1 MKGTETG
8 FHQARWN
15 EPIIYDLSSPGERGI
30 LVPEAERA
38 IKESVGDATSR
49 VPEGMKR
56 KRAAVLPEM
65 GQSRVLQHY
74 LRLAQETL
82 GRDLN
87 IDVGQGTCTM
97 KYNPPINEAFVTT
110 PKISGL
116 HPLQDES
123 TVQGVLEIVYRLD
136 RFMREISGLERF
148 SFQPGGGSHAI
159 YTMASMVRAYFEEK
173 GEERDEIVTTFFS
186 HPSDAA
192 APRLKGYKVIIVP
205 AAEDGF
211 VRPSSL
217 EEVVSK
223 RTAALFITNPEDT
236 GIFNPYI
243 KEFTDLVHSFGG
255 LCCYDQANAN
265 GILGIT
271 RAKEAGFD
279 MSFFNLHKTFA
290 SPHGCGGPGSGA
302 IGTTQ
307 ELAPFL
313 PVPLIDRDNQNGR
326 YFLNYDLAHT
336 IGKVKD
342 YYGVIPAI
350 VRAYAWIMSLGAD
363 GLRQVARV
371 AVLNNNYL
379 LSKMRKIKG
388 VSAPFAPGK
397 HRLEQVRYSWEK
409 VTEDTGVVTTDIQRR
424 VADYAGHYWMSHEP
438 WVVPQ
443 PVTLEPTESYS
454 KTELDKYASIME
466 HISKEAYENPD
477 LVVGSPYNS
486 TIGKMADHSYLDDP
500 KKWAITWRGY
510 RRKYRGYF
518 DPRRGEPPLAE

>member
-1 MKGTETG
+1 MSNKDTG

-15 EPIIYDLSSPGERGI
+15 EPVIYDLTSPGERGI
-30 LVPEAERA
+30 LVPQAEAE
-38 IKESVGDATSR
+38 IKSRVGDVTLR
-49 VPEGMKR
+49 VPEGMR
-56 KRAAVLPEM
+56 RASPPKLPEM

-87 IDVGQGTCTM
+87 VDVGQGTCTM

-110 PKISGL
+110 PKIADL
-116 HPLQDES
+116 HPLQDEG

-136 RFMREISGLERF
+136 KFMREISGLDRF

-159 YTMASMVRAYFEEK
+159 YTMAAMVRAYFEEK
-173 GEERDEIVTTFFS
+173 GEERNEIVTTLFS

-192 APRLKGYKVIIVP
+192 APHLKRYKVIIVP
-205 AAEDGF
+205 ADEDGF
-211 VRPSSL
+211 VKLSSL
-217 EEVVSK
+217 EQVISE

-236 GIFNPYI
+236 GIFNPHI
-243 KEFTDLVHSFGG
+243 KEFTDLVHAVGG
-255 LCCYDQANAN
+255 LCGYDQANAN
-265 GILGIT
+265 GLLGVT
-271 RAKEAGFD
+271 RAREAGFD

-302 IGTTQ
+302 IGVTE

-313 PVPLIDRDNQNGR
+313 PVPLVDKENESGR
-326 YFLNYDLAHT
+326 YFLNYNLEHT

-342 YYGVIPAI
+342 YYGVIPAV
-350 VRAYAWIMSLGAD
+350 VRAYAWIMSLGVD
-363 GLRQVARV
+363 GLRQVARI

-379 LSKMRKIKG
+379 LNKMRQIKG
-388 VSAPFAPGK
+388 VEAPFAPGK
-397 HRLEQVRYSWEK
+397 HRLEQVRYSWQSLAD
-409 VTEDTGVVTTDIQRR
+409 DTGVVTTDIQRR
-424 VADYAGHYWMSHEP
+424 VADYGGHYWMSHEP

-466 HISKEAYENPD
+466 NISKEAYEEPEM
-477 LVVGSPYNS
+477 VKGSPYNS
-486 TIGKMADHSYLDDP
+486 TIGKISDHSYLDDP
-500 KKWAITWRGY
+500 EKWAITWRGY
-510 RRKYRGYF
+510 KRKYRGYF
-518 DPRRGEPPLAE
+518 EPVNS

>member
-1 MKGTETG
+1 MSGKETG
-8 FHQARWN
+8 FHQACWN
-15 EPIIYDLSSPGERGI
+15 EPVIYTLTSPGERGI
-30 LVPEAERA
+30 LIPATEDG
-38 IKESVGDATSR
+38 IKNRMGDVISR
-49 VPEGMKR
+49 IPDAMRR
-56 KRAAVLPEM
+56 KSAANLPEM

-110 PKISGL
+110 PKISDL
-116 HPLQDES
+116 HPLQDER
-123 TVQGVLEIVYRLD
+123 TVQGVLEIAYRLD
-136 RFMREISGLERF
+136 LFMREISGLDRF

-159 YTMASMVRAYFEEK
+159 YTMAAMVRAYFEEK
-173 GEERDEIVTTFFS
+173 GEERDEIVTTLFS

-205 AAEDGF
+205 ADEDGF
-211 VRPSSL
+211 VKLSSL
-217 EEVVSK
+217 EQVVSE

-236 GIFNPYI
+236 GIFNPHI
-243 KEFTDLVHSFGG
+243 KEFTDLVHAAGG
-255 LCCYDQANAN
+255 LCGYDQANAN

-302 IGTTQ
+302 IGVTK
-307 ELAPFL
+307 ELASFL
-313 PVPLIDRDNQNGR
+313 PVPLIDRNEGSGR
-326 YFLNYDLAHT
+326 YFLNYDLVHS

-342 YYGVIPAI
+342 YYGVIPAV
-350 VRAYAWIMSLGAD
+350 VRAYAWIMSLGAE

-379 LSKMRKIKG
+379 LHKMLKIKG
-388 VSAPFAPGK
+388 VDAPFAPGK
-397 HRLEQVRYSWEK
+397 HRLEQVRYSWEEL
-409 VTEDTGVVTTDIQRR
+409 TRDTGVVTTDIQRR
-424 VADYAGHYWMSHEP
+424 VADYGGHYWMSHEP

-454 KTELDKYASIME
+454 KTELDTYASILE
-466 HISKEAYENPD
+466 RIAKEAYDDPEM
-477 LVVGSPYNS
+477 VKGSPYNS
-486 TIGKMADHSYLDDP
+486 TIGKMADHSYLDNP
-500 KKWAITWRGY
+500 KKWAITWRAY
-510 RRKYRGYF
+510 KRKYRGYF
-518 DPRRGEPPLAE
+518 EPRSGD

>member
-1 MKGTETG
+1 MSKKDTG

-15 EPIIYDLSSPGERGI
+15 EPIIYDLTSLGERGI
-30 LVPEAERA
+30 LIPEAEQQ
-38 IKESVGDATSR
+38 IKDCVGDVISR
-49 VPEGMKR
+49 IPEAMLR
-56 KRAAVLPEM
+56 ENAANLPEM

-110 PKISGL
+110 PKISDL
-116 HPLQDES
+116 HPLQDEG

-136 RFMREISGLERF
+136 QFMREISGLERF

-159 YTMASMVRAYFEEK
+159 YTMAAMVRAYFEEK
-173 GEERDEIVTTFFS
+173 GENRDEIVTTLFS

-205 AAEDGF
+205 ADKTGF
-211 VRPSSL
+211 VKLSSL
-217 EEVVSK
+217 ERVVSE

-236 GIFNPYI
+236 GIFNPHI
-243 KEFTDLVHSFGG
+243 RQFTGLVHSFGG

-271 RAKEAGFD
+271 RAREAGFD

-302 IGTTQ
+302 IGVTE

-313 PVPLIDRDNQNGR
+313 PVPLIDRDDDNGR
-326 YFLNYDLAHT
+326 YFLNYDLPHT

-342 YYGVIPAI
+342 YYGVIPAV

-379 LSKMRKIKG
+379 LYKMLKIKG
-388 VSAPFAPGK
+388 VDAPFAPGK
-397 HRLEQVRYSWEK
+397 HRLEQVRYSWEELA
-409 VTEDTGVVTTDIQRR
+409 EDTGVVTTDIQRR
-424 VADYAGHYWMSHEP
+424 VADFGGHYWMSHEP

-454 KTELDKYASIME
+454 RGELDKYASIME
-466 HISKEAYENPD
+466 RISKEAYEDPD
-477 LVVGSPYNS
+477 LVKGSPYNS
-486 TIGKMADHSYLDDP
+486 TIGKIFDHSYLDDP
-500 KKWAITWRGY
+500 KKWAITWRAY
-510 RRKYRGYF
+510 QEKYSGYF
-518 DPRRGEPPLAE
+518 EFRNGDQLLGA

>member
-1 MKGTETG
+1 MNGKETG

-15 EPIIYDLSSPGERGI
+15 EPVIYERTSAGERGI
-30 LVPEAERA
+30 LVPEAEEE
-38 IKESVGDATSR
+38 IKNRVGDVISR
-49 VPEGMKR
+49 IPDAMRR
-56 KRAAVLPEM
+56 KDMADLPEM

-110 PKISGL
+110 SKIADL
-116 HPLQDES
+116 HPLQDER
-123 TVQGVLEIVYRLD
+123 TVQGVLEIVYCLD
-136 RFMREISGLERF
+136 QFMCEISGLDRF

-159 YTMASMVRAYFEEK
+159 YTMAAMVRAYFEEK
-173 GEERDEIVTTFFS
+173 RENRNEIVTTLFS

-205 AAEDGF
+205 ADEDGF
-211 VRPSSL
+211 VKLSSL
-217 EEVVSK
+217 EQVVSE

-236 GIFNPYI
+236 GIFNPHI
-243 KEFTDLVHSFGG
+243 RQFTDLVHAAGG
-255 LCCYDQANAN
+255 LCGYDQANAN

-271 RAKEAGFD
+271 RAREAGFD

-302 IGTTQ
+302 IGVTE

-313 PVPLIDRDNQNGR
+313 PVPLISRDEVSGR
-326 YFLNYDLAHT
+326 YSLNYDLEHT

-379 LSKMRKIKG
+379 LHKMRQIKG
-388 VSAPFAPGK
+388 VDAPFAPGE

-409 VTEDTGVVTTDIQRR
+409 LANDTGVVTTDIQRR
-424 VADYAGHYWMSHEP
+424 VADFGGHYWMSHEP

-454 KTELDKYASIME
+454 KSELDTYASILE
-466 HISKEAYENPD
+466 HIAREAYEDPG
-477 LVVGSPYNS
+477 LVKGSPYNS
-486 TIGKMADHSYLDDP
+486 TIGIMADHSYLDDP

-510 RRKYRGYF
+510 RRKYRSYF
-518 DPRRGEPPLAE
+518 EPVDRS

>member
-1 MKGTETG
+1 MSNKETG

-15 EPIIYDLSSPGERGI
+15 EPVIYDLSSPGERGI
-30 LVPEAERA
+30 LVPEAEEA
-38 IKESVGDATSR
+38 IKESVGDASSR

-56 KRAAVLPEM
+56 RRAAVLPEM

-97 KYNPPINEAFVTT
+97 KYNPPINEAFVAT
-110 PKISGL
+110 PKISDL
-116 HPLQDES
+116 HPLQDEQ
-123 TVQGVLEIVYRLD
+123 TVQGVLEIYYKLD
-136 RFMREISGLERF
+136 RFMREISGLDRF

-159 YTMASMVRAYFEEK
+159 YAMASMVRAYFEER
-173 GEERDEIVTTFFS
+173 GEERDEIVTTLFS

-192 APRLKGYKVIIVP
+192 VPRLKGYKVIIVP
-205 AAEDGF
+205 AEEDGF
-211 VRPSSL
+211 VRLSSL
-217 EEVVSK
+217 EEVISE

-236 GIFNPYI
+236 GIFNPNI
-243 KEFTDLVHSFGG
+243 RKFTDLVHSFGG
-255 LCCYDQANAN
+255 LCGYDQANAN

-271 RAKEAGFD
+271 RAREAGFD
-279 MSFFNLHKTFA
+279 MSFFNLHKTFS

-302 IGTTQ
+302 IGVTD
-307 ELAPFL
+307 ELAAFL
-313 PVPLIDRDNQNGR
+313 PVPLVDHDEEADR
-326 YFLNYDLAHT
+326 YFLNYDLPHT

-342 YYGVIPAI
+342 YYGVIPAV

-363 GLRQVARV
+363 GLRQVARI

-388 VSAPFAPGK
+388 VEAPFAPGR
-397 HRLEQVRYSWEK
+397 HRLEQVRYSWQRL
-409 VTEDTGVVTTDIQRR
+409 TEDTGVLTTDIQRR
-424 VADYAGHYWMSHEP
+424 VADYGGHYWMSHEP

-466 HISKEAYENPD
+466 SISKEAYEEPEM
-477 LVVGSPYNS
+477 VKGSPYNS

-500 KKWAITWRGY
+500 QKWAITWRAY
-510 RRKYRGYF
+510 KKKYSGYF
-518 DPRRGEPPLAE
+518 EPRTGD

>member
-1 MKGTETG
+1 MSGKETG

-15 EPIIYDLSSPGERGI
+15 EPIIYDLTSLGERGI
-30 LVPEAERA
+30 LVPAAEAEIRNR
-38 IKESVGDATSR
+38 VGDVISHI
-49 VPEGMKR
+49 PEGMRR
-56 KRAAVLPEM
+56 KSAANLPEM

-97 KYNPPINEAFVTT
+97 KYNPPINEAFITT
-110 PKISGL
+110 PKIADL
-116 HPLQDES
+116 HPLQDER

-136 RFMREISGLERF
+136 KFMREISGLDRF
-148 SFQPGGGSHAI
+148 SLQPGGGSHAI

-173 GEERDEIVTTFFS
+173 GEKRDEIVTTLFS

-192 APRLKGYKVIIVP
+192 VPRLKGYKVIIVP
-205 AAEDGF
+205 AEEDGF
-211 VRPSSL
+211 VRRSSL
-217 EEVVSK
+217 EKVVSE

-236 GIFNPYI
+236 GIFNPHI
-243 KEFTDLVHSFGG
+243 RQFTDLVHAAGG
-255 LCCYDQANAN
+255 LCGYDQANAN

-279 MSFFNLHKTFA
+279 MSFFNLHKTFS

-302 IGTTQ
+302 IGVTD

-313 PVPLIDRDNQNGR
+313 PVPLIGYDEKNDR
-326 YFLNYDLAHT
+326 YFLDYDIDHT

-342 YYGVIPAI
+342 YYGVIPAV
-350 VRAYAWIMSLGAD
+350 VRAYAWIMSLGAE

-379 LSKMRKIKG
+379 LHKMLKIKG
-388 VSAPFAPGK
+388 VDAPFAPGK
-397 HRLEQVRYSWEK
+397 HRLEQVRYSWEELAK
-409 VTEDTGVVTTDIQRR
+409 ETGVQTTDIQRR
-424 VADYAGHYWMSHEP
+424 VADFGGHYWMSHEP

-454 KTELDKYASIME
+454 KIELDTYVSILE
-466 HISKEAYENPD
+466 RIAHEAYEDPD
-477 LVVGSPYNS
+477 LVKGAPYNS
-486 TIGKMADHSYLDDP
+486 TIDKMDDHSYLDDP
-500 KKWAITWRGY
+500 EKWAITWRGY
-510 RRKYRGYF
+510 QKKYSRYF
-518 DPRRGEPPLAE
+518 EPKVDDPEKG